1 MASTIAGT
9 ATNWTITSPAGQL
22 SGAAINHANATLEDD
37 GTVVIKSADG
47 VLWAGN
53 IMTLGGLTG
62 ATPALRYAD
71 LLNNY
76 LTGFSAGGA
85 TGPLSTITFLGSQLI
100 LSSPFS
106 GDYLFP
112 FTSTSLSNGTPFAT
126 LSGNRALFSRGGYF
140 LFNNK
145 LGSGANGSGGTDRI
159 TLRLRRTRAMVDS
172 IIMEQSATCR
182 VSNPA
187 AAIIVNVQPGD
198 EYWWDFNVNTG
209 AATITIQ
216 GFASFTYMNVIE
228 LNASTGTTVDNA
240 VDTGEAIVTGAAPVY
255 IVKRFKAGTDIALSS
270 TGTAVTIDAT
280 RAIGFK
286 NYQSAAPDPAPVG
299 ISTWIPSQ
307 TLTVTG
313 TPTANSRILV
323 TFNGY
328 WLQTNPP
335 GTLTGQF
342 AIRITKPDATTE
354 QGNLLLSTLNQSLP
368 STTDWFA
375 TVSMS
380 MTSTA
385 ITAVGNYTIDV
396 IGSVLPAGT
405 ASGLW
410 DLYASVIN

>member
-1 MASTIAGT
+1 MSSSISGT
-9 ATNWTITSPAGQL
+9 PTNWTITAPAGQL

-53 IMTLGGLTG
+53 IMTLGGLVG

-106 GDYLFP
+106 GNYLFP

-145 LGSGANGSGGTDRI
+145 LGSGANGTGGTDRI

-172 IIMEQSATCR
+172 SMMEQSTTCR
-182 VSNPA
+182 VSHPA
-187 AAIIVNVQPGD
+187 AAVIVNVQAGD

-209 AATITIQ
+209 ATTVTIQ
-216 GFASFTYMNVIE
+216 GFASYTYMNVIE

-240 VDTGEAIVTGAAPVY
+240 VDSGEAIVTGSSPAY
-255 IVKRFKAGTDIALSS
+255 TVKRFKAGTNVSLSS
-270 TGTAVTIDAT
+270 DATSVTIDST
-280 RAIGFK
+280 RAVGFI
-286 NYQSAAPDPAPVG
+286 NYQSAVPDAAPVG
-299 ISTWIPSQ
+299 ISTWVPSQ
-307 TLTVTG
+307 VLTVTG
-313 TPTANSRILV
+313 TPTTNSRILV

-328 WLQTNPP
+328 WLQTDPP
-335 GTLTGQF
+335 GTTSGQF
-342 AIRITKPDATTE
+342 AIKITKPDASVE
-354 QGNLLLSTLNQSLP
+354 QSNLLISNLNQQSP
-368 STTDWFA
+368 GSDWFA
-375 TVSMS
+375 TVSLS
-380 MTSTA
+380 MTSTV
-385 ITAVGNYTIDV
+385 ITAVGNYTIDI

-405 ASGLW
+405 AVGLW